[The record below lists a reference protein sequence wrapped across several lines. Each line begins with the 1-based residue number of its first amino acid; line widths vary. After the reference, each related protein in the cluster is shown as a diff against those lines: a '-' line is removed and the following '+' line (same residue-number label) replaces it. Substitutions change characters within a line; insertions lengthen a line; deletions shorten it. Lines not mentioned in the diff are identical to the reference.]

1 MPKKGNTLS
10 LSQPR
15 SSSPVQRYFKL
26 GAKQGSINFWDKEAK
41 EEVNVPT
48 PWKFIVLDSLSA
60 IGGFHKASRSGIF
73 SNEVR
78 NLKEEK
84 LVVRNREGVLVEG
97 LYADIKEKAQVKGG
111 KFANSIYIAFNEG
124 GEWKLGNLHVVGA
137 GFGAW
142 VEFKKNRNLDRE
154 PGVGI
159 AEWTAEVNGD
169 TNFYAPVFKGWQVS
183 PEDLAAA
190 EELDRQL
197 QQYLAARTA
206 PKAEADD
213 APKWDSPKDDPWASA
228 PKQEAFS
235 GGGFSE
241 QAPF

>member
-1 MPKKGNTLS
+1 MS
-10 LSQPR
+10 LSNPR
-15 SSSPVQRYFKL
+15 STSPVTRYFKL

-48 PWKFIVLDSLSA
+48 PWKFTVLDSLHCIS
-60 IGGFHKASRSGIF
+60 GYHKQSRSGVF

-84 LVVRNREGVLVEG
+84 LVVRNREGVLIEG
-97 LYADIKEKAQVKGG
+97 IYSQERERIVAKGG
-111 KFANSIYIAFNEG
+111 KFSNSVYIAYQDG
-124 GEWKLGNLHVVGA
+124 GEWKLGNLLVAGA
-137 GFGAW
+137 AFGAW
-142 VEFKKNRNLDRE
+142 VEFKKTRNLDRE

-169 TNFYAPVFKGWQVS
+169 TSFYAPVFKGWQVS
-183 PEDLAAA
+183 AEDLAAA

-213 APKWDSPKDDPWASA
+213 APKWDTPKDDPWASA
-228 PKQEAFS
+228 PQPAFS
-235 GGGFSE
+235 GGGFDAK
-241 QAPF
+241 APF